1 MKARLLTVFAL
12 LAAVACALP
21 CGHAFCTRAD
31 IFGLSGYALIGVY
44 IALLAACVVLTDIAH
59 ECGHVLAGLCCK
71 MGVKLQKYR
80 PFRSS
85 SVEVHPRGAG
95 HMRLRMLITASG
107 GLLITAL
114 VAALGLTALFVPA
127 IHPVCC
133 VLAPYPVYLFIVNA
147 VPAGDNDGSVIC
159 GLISRSDSSLVMLA
173 VLAVQGMVAAG
184 TPLKDVP
191 EDMLADLPQLP
202 EDDVYFIILTKLRCE
217 YYAARGDSAAAQ
229 KYFERYRQ
237 IECYLPS
244 EYRTD

>member
-1 MKARLLTVFAL
+1 MKARLLTAFAL

-59 ECGHVLAGLCCK
+59 ECGHMLAGLCCK

-80 PFRSS
+80 PFNSS

-127 IHPVCC
+127 LHPVCC
-133 VLAPYPVYLFIVNA
+133 ALAPYSVYLFIVNA

-229 KYFERYRQ
+229 KYFERYR
-237 IECYLPS
+237 
-244 EYRTD
+244 

>member
-59 ECGHVLAGLCCK
+59 ECGHMLAGLCCK

-80 PFRSS
+80 PFNSS

-95 HMRLRMLITASG
+95 HMRLRMIITASG

-127 IHPVCC
+127 LHPVCC
-133 VLAPYPVYLFIVNA
+133 VLAPYPVYLFIVNV
-147 VPAGDNDGSVIC
+147 VPAGDND
-159 GLISRSDSSLVMLA
+159 A
-173 VLAVQGMVAAG
+173 VHGFFVS
-184 TPLKDVP
+184 
-191 EDMLADLPQLP
+191 LP
-202 EDDVYFIILTKLRCE
+202 EHDV
-217 YYAARGDSAAAQ
+217 
-229 KYFERYRQ
+229 
-237 IECYLPS
+237 
-244 EYRTD
+244 